1 VEDLDRYPLSHNVKQ
16 STEKEMKKETIKK
29 QQRQLNYDVDDTAAD
44 QTTPLLLKDE
54 QKKKLGINVEEEDD
68 TMAMYHD
75 ATKTYSSPT
84 TNAIKNSGNNSSS
97 PSSSAVSQ
105 FYKTLDEITSTK
117 RNDVINTLLLNLE
130 QDSNKGEEDDDDN
143 NNNNNNGDNKHK
155 ERKLHRTKKKSLN
168 RKLKNR
174 CWYPRAAAAAG
185 GGNERGQDTL
195 RWIVSAVDQAKKQR
209 EEDRYRIGL
218 GKEGGGDA
226 KQKKNRGVLGGGGG
240 GDTKKETGKMKK
252 MLLIGLVLMCGLGL
266 GVMWFGLGCYG
277 LYVILFGGSGS
288 SLSQPFLTPTASS
301 SSSPNSEIVIKIV
314 REVVHVSSNGKRS
327 TCSSEDGSV
336 CMDALSSRSITKEE
350 EKVMVQD
357 GLVNSANL
365 SPDVA
370 EAVADL
376 IGMDDAYN

>member
-1 VEDLDRYPLSHNVKQ
+1 MMMITTTTTVTTH
-16 STEKEMKKETIKK
+16 TKKGNCI
-29 QQRQLNYDVDDTAAD
+29 
-44 QTTPLLLKDE
+44 E
-54 QKKKLGINVEEEDD
+54 Q
-68 TMAMYHD
+68 
-75 ATKTYSSPT
+75 
-84 TNAIKNSGNNSSS
+84 
-97 PSSSAVSQ
+97 
-105 FYKTLDEITSTK
+105 
-117 RNDVINTLLLNLE
+117 
-130 QDSNKGEEDDDDN
+130 
-143 NNNNNNGDNKHK
+143 
-155 ERKLHRTKKKSLN
+155 KKKSLN

-218 GKEGGGDA
+218 GKEGGDA
-226 KQKKNRGVLGGGGG
+226 KQKKNRDVLGG
-240 GDTKKETGKMKK
+240 GDTKKETRKMKK

-288 SLSQPFLTPTASS
+288 SLSLPFLTPTASS

-314 REVVHVSSNGKRS
+314 REVVHVSSNGKRT